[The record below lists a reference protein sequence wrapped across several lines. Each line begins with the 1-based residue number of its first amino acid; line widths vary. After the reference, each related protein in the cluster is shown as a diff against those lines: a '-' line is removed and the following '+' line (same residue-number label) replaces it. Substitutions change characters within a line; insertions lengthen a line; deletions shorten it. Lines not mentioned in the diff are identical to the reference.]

1 MMAQIKI
8 STPLMIS
15 KKRFIRKR
23 INPNLKICRE
33 ARKLIGMQT
42 KEAKK
47 VPKNAM
53 PSVCASP
60 VKIEL
65 KFQLKKSLQVNIA
78 NKIGFIFERPENIFP
93 KVKSK

>member
-1 MMAQIKI
+1 
-8 STPLMIS
+8 
-15 KKRFIRKR
+15 
-23 INPNLKICRE
+23 
-33 ARKLIGMQT
+33 
-42 KEAKK
+42 
-47 VPKNAM
+47 M

-78 NKIGFIFERPENIFP
+78 TKMGFIFERPENIFP